1 MATAKVLQ
9 PLFGVIIAV
18 QRGDCAAAVARER
31 RAGVNLTG
39 SPYRN
44 AWSSEVKRTLRPGA
58 IANRDLGMIVA

>member
-1 MATAKVLQ
+1 MATAKVLH

-39 SPYRN
+39 GPHSD
-44 AWSSEVKRTLRPGA
+44 KG
-58 IANRDLGMIVA
+58 LGLGICALIIRRAL